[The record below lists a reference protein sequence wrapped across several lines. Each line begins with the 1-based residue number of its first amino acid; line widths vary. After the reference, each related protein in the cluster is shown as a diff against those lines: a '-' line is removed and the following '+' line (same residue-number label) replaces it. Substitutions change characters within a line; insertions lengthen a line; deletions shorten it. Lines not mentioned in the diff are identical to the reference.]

1 MTTSVKVKQTQ
12 VSRDNQFIFQSVQ
25 NTKIFETLKIF
36 KNNC

>member
-1 MTTSVKVKQTQ
+1 MTTRVKVKQTQ
-12 VSRDNQFIFQSVQ
+12 VARDNQFIFQSVQ